1 MSLDLNAQILQ
12 ALGASTGSAKKQSD
26 FVNYNLYSK
35 KNDQF
40 LGTCGLLPHTKDAMV
55 SVLSNIFKVE
65 EAGSRSS
72 ERPTISTEDII

>member
-12 ALGASTGSAKKQSD
+12 ALTGGTSTAKKQSD

-35 KNDQF
+35 KNDAF
-40 LGTCGLLPHTKDAMV
+40 LGTCGLLPHTKDAML

>member
-12 ALGASTGSAKKQSD
+12 ALTGGTSTAKKQSD

-35 KNDQF
+35 KNDAF
-40 LGTCGLLPHTKDAMV
+40 LGTCGLLPHTKDAMI
-55 SVLSNIFKVE
+55 SVLGNIFKVE
-65 EAGSRSS
+65 EAGLRSS

>member
-12 ALGASTGSAKKQSD
+12 ALTGGTSSAKKQSD

-40 LGTCGLLPHTKDAMV
+40 LGTCGLLPHTKDAMLT
-55 SVLSNIFKVE
+55 VLENIFKVE
-65 EAGSRSS
+65 EAGSRTA

>member
-1 MSLDLNAQILQ
+1 MDLNAQILQ
-12 ALGASTGSAKKQSD
+12 ALTGSTNVAKKQSD
-26 FVNYNLYSK
+26 FVNFNLYSK

-40 LGTCGLLPHTKDAMV
+40 LGTVGLLPHTKDAMV

-65 EAGSRSS
+65 EAGSRTS